1 MSEEVQIDQEVYD
14 RLIAEGKSE
23 RIARA
28 KAKAAGVRKAKEA
41 AGETL
46 GPRSAD
52 QLAAAAAGTG
62 AAATAAGDAP
72 TGGGVATLA
81 PPATGNGT
89 GNGNGNGAT
98 ARLTPEQRAARVAAS
113 LGKGG
118 ESASMGVPAASTHTH
133 RMLAL
138 VPPSGIQQVKTE
150 QDDKVY
156 TWPHL
161 LLLEFV
167 ALLAVGAVVLVASF
181 FLDAPLGSLA
191 NANEVPAI
199 NKAPWYFMG
208 LQELLRY
215 FHPMIAGVTMPG
227 VVIVVLMAAP
237 YVDKN
242 PSAQPENRKTAN
254 MAFTF
259 FTVFWGILV
268 IIGSFIRGAGY
279 ECEPELALVGLLGL
293 VSDPLGRASRL
304 ARTTSGHVEPD
315 APVRGVR
322 RTLLW
327 ARPRGPVPDESLHVE
342 IGEQRCSFL
351 LGEES
356 DLLHQALAQDLP
368 HPLRCRLRWTP

>member
-41 AGETL
+41 SGEKL

-52 QLAAAAAGTG
+52 ELAAAAAPAAGG
-62 AAATAAGDAP
+62 AAVAAAGSDTPAA
-72 TGGGVATLA
+72 GGGVATLA
-81 PPATGNGT
+81 PPATGGN
-89 GNGNGNGAT
+89 GNGNGNGAS
-98 ARLTPEQRAARVAAS
+98 ARLTPEERAARVAAS

-118 ESASMGVPAASTHTH
+118 EQASMGVPAASAHTH

-161 LLLEFV
+161 LLVEFV
-167 ALLAVGAVVLVASF
+167 ALLAAGAVVLVASF

-191 NANEVPAI
+191 NANEVPLI

-215 FHPMIAGVTMPG
+215 FHPMVAGVTLPG
-227 VVIVVLMAAP
+227 VVIVILMAAP
-237 YVDKN
+237 YIDKN
-242 PSAQPENRKTAN
+242 PSAQPENRKTAV

-259 FTVFWGILV
+259 FNVFWGVLV

-279 ECEPELALVGLLGL
+279 EWVWPWVSGLGFVL
-293 VSDPLGRASRL
+293 
-304 ARTTSGHVEPD
+304 
-315 APVRGVR
+315 
-322 RTLLW
+322 
-327 ARPRGPVPDESLHVE
+327 
-342 IGEQRCSFL
+342 
-351 LGEES
+351 
-356 DLLHQALAQDLP
+356 
-368 HPLRCRLRWTP
+368 

>member
-41 AGETL
+41 SGEKL
-46 GPRSAD
+46 GPRSAEE
-52 QLAAAAAGTG
+52 LAAKAAPAAAAAGGDTG
-62 AAATAAGDAP
+62 E
-72 TGGGVATLA
+72 GGGVATMA
-81 PPATGNGT
+81 PPAAKA
-89 GNGNGNGAT
+89 GNGNGGG
-98 ARLTPEQRAARVAAS
+98 RLSPEERAARVAAS

-118 ESASMGVPAASTHTH
+118 EAASIGVPAASAHTH

-138 VPPSGIQQVKTE
+138 VPPAGIQQVKTE
-150 QDDKVY
+150 QEDKVY

-161 LLLEFV
+161 LLVEFV
-167 ALLAVGAVVLVASF
+167 ALLAMGSFVLLVSF

-215 FHPMIAGVTMPG
+215 FHPMVAGVTLPG
-227 VVIVVLMAAP
+227 VAIVLLMAAP

-254 MAFTF
+254 LAFTF
-259 FTVFWGILV
+259 FMVFWGVLV

-279 ECEPELALVGLLGL
+279 EWVWPWVNGLGFVL
-293 VSDPLGRASRL
+293 
-304 ARTTSGHVEPD
+304 
-315 APVRGVR
+315 
-322 RTLLW
+322 
-327 ARPRGPVPDESLHVE
+327 
-342 IGEQRCSFL
+342 
-351 LGEES
+351 
-356 DLLHQALAQDLP
+356 
-368 HPLRCRLRWTP
+368 

>member
-41 AGETL
+41 AGEKL
-46 GPRSAD
+46 GPRSAEE
-52 QLAAAAAGTG
+52 LAAATAAPAAAAAAG
-62 AAATAAGDAP
+62 GDAP
-72 TGGGVATLA
+72 AAGGVATLA
-81 PPATGNGT
+81 PPAAGGN
-89 GNGNGNGAT
+89 GNGNGNGAS
-98 ARLTPEQRAARVAAS
+98 ARLTPEERAARVAAS

-118 ESASMGVPAASTHTH
+118 EQASIGVPAASDHTH

-138 VPPSGIQQVKTE
+138 VPPSGIQQVKGE
-150 QDDKVY
+150 QEDKVY

-161 LLLEFV
+161 LLVEFV
-167 ALLAVGAVVLVASF
+167 ALLAVGSVVLLASF

-215 FHPMIAGVTMPG
+215 FHPMVAGVTLPG
-227 VVIVVLMAAP
+227 VVIVILMAAP

-254 MAFTF
+254 LAFTF
-259 FTVFWGILV
+259 FTVFWGVLV

-279 ECEPELALVGLLGL
+279 EWVWPWVSGLGFVL
-293 VSDPLGRASRL
+293 
-304 ARTTSGHVEPD
+304 
-315 APVRGVR
+315 
-322 RTLLW
+322 
-327 ARPRGPVPDESLHVE
+327 
-342 IGEQRCSFL
+342 
-351 LGEES
+351 
-356 DLLHQALAQDLP
+356 
-368 HPLRCRLRWTP
+368 

>member
-41 AGETL
+41 AGEQL
-46 GPRSAD
+46 GPRSAEE
-52 QLAAAAAGTG
+52 LAARAAPAAAAAG
-62 AAATAAGDAP
+62 GDA
-72 TGGGVATLA
+72 GEAGAVATMA
-81 PPATGNGT
+81 PPAAKA
-89 GNGNGNGAT
+89 GNGNGNGGG
-98 ARLTPEQRAARVAAS
+98 ARLSPEERAARVAAS

-118 ESASMGVPAASTHTH
+118 DAASIGVPAASAHTH

-150 QDDKVY
+150 QEDKVY

-161 LLLEFV
+161 LLVEFV
-167 ALLAVGAVVLVASF
+167 ALLAMGSFVLLVSF

-215 FHPMIAGVTMPG
+215 FHPMVAGVTLPG
-227 VVIVVLMAAP
+227 VAIVLLMAAP

-254 MAFTF
+254 LAFTF
-259 FTVFWGILV
+259 FMVFWGVLV

-279 ECEPELALVGLLGL
+279 EWVWPWVNGLGFVL
-293 VSDPLGRASRL
+293 
-304 ARTTSGHVEPD
+304 
-315 APVRGVR
+315 
-322 RTLLW
+322 
-327 ARPRGPVPDESLHVE
+327 
-342 IGEQRCSFL
+342 
-351 LGEES
+351 
-356 DLLHQALAQDLP
+356 
-368 HPLRCRLRWTP
+368 

>member
-1 MSEEVQIDQEVYD
+1 MSEEIDIDQEVYD

-41 AGETL
+41 SGEKL
-46 GPRSAD
+46 GPRSAEE
-52 QLAAAAAGTG
+52 LAAKAAPAAAAAAAAGG
-62 AAATAAGDAP
+62 E
-72 TGGGVATLA
+72 GGGVATLA
-81 PPATGNGT
+81 KPAARVAE
-89 GNGNGNGAT
+89 GAGA
-98 ARLTPEQRAARVAAS
+98 ARLSPEERAARVAAS
-113 LGKGG
+113 LGQGG
-118 ESASMGVPAASTHTH
+118 GAASVGVPAASAHTH

-161 LLLEFV
+161 LLVEFV
-167 ALLAVGAVVLVASF
+167 ALLAMGSFTLLVSF

-215 FHPMIAGVTMPG
+215 FHPMVAGVTLPG
-227 VVIVVLMAAP
+227 VAIVLLMAAP

-254 MAFTF
+254 LAFTF
-259 FTVFWGILV
+259 FMVFWGVLV

-279 ECEPELALVGLLGL
+279 EWVWPWVNGLGFVL
-293 VSDPLGRASRL
+293 
-304 ARTTSGHVEPD
+304 
-315 APVRGVR
+315 
-322 RTLLW
+322 
-327 ARPRGPVPDESLHVE
+327 
-342 IGEQRCSFL
+342 
-351 LGEES
+351 
-356 DLLHQALAQDLP
+356 
-368 HPLRCRLRWTP
+368 

>member
-41 AGETL
+41 AGEKL

-52 QLAAAAAGTG
+52 ELAAASAGAGAGAAAAAGS
-62 AAATAAGDAP
+62 DAP
-72 TGGGVATLA
+72 SGGGVATLA
-81 PPATGNGT
+81 PPAAG
-89 GNGNGNGAT
+89 GNGNGAS
-98 ARLTPEQRAARVAAS
+98 ARLTPEERAARVAAS

-118 ESASMGVPAASTHTH
+118 EQASMGVPASGAHTH

-167 ALLAVGAVVLVASF
+167 ALLAAGALVLVASF

-215 FHPMIAGVTMPG
+215 FHPMVAGVTMPG
-227 VVIVVLMAAP
+227 VVIVILMAAP
-237 YVDKN
+237 YIDKN

-259 FTVFWGILV
+259 FTVFWGVLV

-279 ECEPELALVGLLGL
+279 EWVWPWVSGLGFVL
-293 VSDPLGRASRL
+293 
-304 ARTTSGHVEPD
+304 
-315 APVRGVR
+315 
-322 RTLLW
+322 
-327 ARPRGPVPDESLHVE
+327 
-342 IGEQRCSFL
+342 
-351 LGEES
+351 
-356 DLLHQALAQDLP
+356 
-368 HPLRCRLRWTP
+368 

>member
-14 RLIAEGKSE
+14 RLIAEGKGE

-52 QLAAAAAGTG
+52 QLAAAAAVVG
-62 AAATAAGDAP
+62 GDVP
-72 TGGGVATLA
+72 TSGGGVATLA
-81 PPATGNGT
+81 PPVTSN
-89 GNGNGNGAT
+89 GNGNGNGSGNGNGVS
-98 ARLTPEQRAARVAAS
+98 ARLTPEERAARVAAS

-118 ESASMGVPAASTHTH
+118 GDSASMGVPAASAHTH

-138 VPPSGIQQVKTE
+138 VPPSGIQQVRTE

-167 ALLAVGAVVLVASF
+167 ALLAVGALVLVASF

-199 NKAPWYFMG
+199 SKAPWYFMG

-215 FHPMIAGVTMPG
+215 FHPMVAGITLPG
-227 VVIVVLMAAP
+227 VVVIMLMAAP

-242 PSAQPENRKTAN
+242 PSAQPEQRKTAI

-259 FTVFWGILV
+259 FNVFWGVLV

-279 ECEPELALVGLLGL
+279 EWVWPWVSGLGFVL
-293 VSDPLGRASRL
+293 
-304 ARTTSGHVEPD
+304 
-315 APVRGVR
+315 
-322 RTLLW
+322 
-327 ARPRGPVPDESLHVE
+327 
-342 IGEQRCSFL
+342 
-351 LGEES
+351 
-356 DLLHQALAQDLP
+356 
-368 HPLRCRLRWTP
+368 

>member
-41 AGETL
+41 AGEQL
-46 GPRSAD
+46 GPRSAEE
-52 QLAAAAAGTG
+52 LAARAAPAAAAAG
-62 AAATAAGDAP
+62 GDA
-72 TGGGVATLA
+72 GEAGAVATMA
-81 PPATGNGT
+81 PPAAKA
-89 GNGNGNGAT
+89 GNGNGGG
-98 ARLTPEQRAARVAAS
+98 RLSPEERAARVAAS

-118 ESASMGVPAASTHTH
+118 DAASIGVPAASAHTH

-161 LLLEFV
+161 LLVEFV
-167 ALLAVGAVVLVASF
+167 ALLAMGSFVLLVSF

-215 FHPMIAGVTMPG
+215 FHPMVAGVTLPG
-227 VVIVVLMAAP
+227 VAIVLLMAAP

-254 MAFTF
+254 LAFTF
-259 FTVFWGILV
+259 FMVFWGVLV

-279 ECEPELALVGLLGL
+279 EWVWPWVNGLGFVL
-293 VSDPLGRASRL
+293 
-304 ARTTSGHVEPD
+304 
-315 APVRGVR
+315 
-322 RTLLW
+322 
-327 ARPRGPVPDESLHVE
+327 
-342 IGEQRCSFL
+342 
-351 LGEES
+351 
-356 DLLHQALAQDLP
+356 
-368 HPLRCRLRWTP
+368 

>member
-41 AGETL
+41 AGEKL
-46 GPRSAD
+46 GPRSAEE
-52 QLAAAAAGTG
+52 QAAAAAG
-62 AAATAAGDAP
+62 AAADGTAAAAAGGADVPA
-72 TGGGVATLA
+72 GGGVATLA
-81 PPATGNGT
+81 PPAA
-89 GNGNGNGAT
+89 GNGNGNGAAG
-98 ARLTPEQRAARVAAS
+98 ARLTPQERAARVAAS

-118 ESASMGVPAASTHTH
+118 EQASMGVPAASAHTH

-150 QDDKVY
+150 QEDKVY

-161 LLLEFV
+161 LLVEFV
-167 ALLAVGAVVLVASF
+167 ALLAAGAVVLVASF

-191 NANEVPAI
+191 NANEVPLI

-215 FHPMIAGVTMPG
+215 FHPMVAGVTMPG
-227 VVIVVLMAAP
+227 VVIVILMAAP

-259 FTVFWGILV
+259 FTVF
-268 IIGSFIRGAGY
+268 
-279 ECEPELALVGLLGL
+279 
-293 VSDPLGRASRL
+293 
-304 ARTTSGHVEPD
+304 
-315 APVRGVR
+315 
-322 RTLLW
+322 
-327 ARPRGPVPDESLHVE
+327 
-342 IGEQRCSFL
+342 
-351 LGEES
+351 
-356 DLLHQALAQDLP
+356 
-368 HPLRCRLRWTP
+368 

>member
-41 AGETL
+41 AGEKL

-52 QLAAAAAGTG
+52 ELAAAAAGAGAG
-62 AAATAAGDAP
+62 AAAAAGGDAP
-72 TGGGVATLA
+72 AAGGGVATLA
-81 PPATGNGT
+81 PPAA
-89 GNGNGNGAT
+89 GNGNGNGAA

-118 ESASMGVPAASTHTH
+118 EQASIGVPAASSHTH

-161 LLLEFV
+161 LLVEFV
-167 ALLAVGAVVLVASF
+167 ALLAVGSLVLVASF

-215 FHPMIAGVTMPG
+215 FHPMVAGVTLPG

-254 MAFTF
+254 LAFTF
-259 FTVFWGILV
+259 FTVFWGVLV

-279 ECEPELALVGLLGL
+279 EWVWPWVSGLGFVL
-293 VSDPLGRASRL
+293 
-304 ARTTSGHVEPD
+304 
-315 APVRGVR
+315 
-322 RTLLW
+322 
-327 ARPRGPVPDESLHVE
+327 
-342 IGEQRCSFL
+342 
-351 LGEES
+351 
-356 DLLHQALAQDLP
+356 
-368 HPLRCRLRWTP
+368 

>member
-41 AGETL
+41 SGEKL
-46 GPRSAD
+46 GPRSAEE
-52 QLAAAAAGTG
+52 LAAAAAGAGAGAG
-62 AAATAAGDAP
+62 AAAAAAGGDAP
-72 TGGGVATLA
+72 AAGGGVATLA
-81 PPATGNGT
+81 PPAA
-89 GNGNGNGAT
+89 GNGNGNGAA

-118 ESASMGVPAASTHTH
+118 EQASIGVPAASSHTH

-150 QDDKVY
+150 QEDKVY

-161 LLLEFV
+161 LLVEFV
-167 ALLAVGAVVLVASF
+167 ALLAVGSVVLVASF

-215 FHPMIAGVTMPG
+215 FHPMVAGVTLPG

-254 MAFTF
+254 LAFTF
-259 FTVFWGILV
+259 FTVFWGVLV

-279 ECEPELALVGLLGL
+279 EWVWPWVSGLGFVL
-293 VSDPLGRASRL
+293 
-304 ARTTSGHVEPD
+304 
-315 APVRGVR
+315 
-322 RTLLW
+322 
-327 ARPRGPVPDESLHVE
+327 
-342 IGEQRCSFL
+342 
-351 LGEES
+351 
-356 DLLHQALAQDLP
+356 
-368 HPLRCRLRWTP
+368 